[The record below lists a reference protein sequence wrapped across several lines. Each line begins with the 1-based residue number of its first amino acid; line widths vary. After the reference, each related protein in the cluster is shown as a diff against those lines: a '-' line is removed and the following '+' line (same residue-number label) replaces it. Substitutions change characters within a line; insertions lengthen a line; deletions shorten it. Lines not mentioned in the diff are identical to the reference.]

1 MKARPLTGRLHDAHH
16 GVRRHRLELRGL
28 RADLALIE
36 AAGGQGEVEELDGP
50 VVRASEA
57 DLSSWDWE
65 GSCRRNLPGHPPV
78 ELHVVLV
85 PLDAVE
91 RLAGQVIVAPQLYGL
106 VNLGRSTVGAVNV
119 VCDVSASI
127 SYLGMGRDADISQE
141 NIWPGQVNVEDAE
154 DQ

>member
-1 MKARPLTGRLHDAHH
+1 MKARALTGRLHDAHH

-28 RADLALIE
+28 RADLALVE

-57 DLSSWDWE
+57 DLSSRDWE
-65 GSCRRNLPGHPPV
+65 GSGGRNLPGHPTV

-91 RLAGQVIVAPQLYGL
+91 RLTSQVIVAPQLHGL
-106 VNLGRSTVGAVNV
+106 VNLGRLTVGAVNV
-119 VCDVSASI
+119 VCAVS
-127 SYLGMGRDADISQE
+127 LGLVL
-141 NIWPGQVNVEDAE
+141 PGGGERR
-154 DQ
+154 